1 MEMFNQ
7 LKDES
12 QKMLHELRKWTADSG
27 AELAAV
33 YGNMKKTGKNSV
45 DGIVQWMKD
54 VKLISS
60 KETEEKVRSELDKAP
75 DKKDVGFQQFRNT
88 VFQLIEDQK
97 KAFEEVG
104 ASVKEQ
110 GGRLAAAFHAGTSA
124 VQEALRKDDKTTGK

>member
-12 QKMLHELRKWTADSG
+12 QKMLQELRKWTADSG

-60 KETEEKVRSELDKAP
+60 KETEDKVRAELDKAP

-88 VFQLIEDQK
+88 VFQLVEDQK
-97 KAFEEVG
+97 KALEGVG
-104 ASVKEQ
+104 AAVKEQ
-110 GGRLAAAFHAGTSA
+110 GGRLAAAFTAGTSA
-124 VQEALRKDDKTTGK
+124 VQEALSKDAKTTGK

>member
-7 LKDES
+7 LQGES
-12 QKMLHELRKWTADSG
+12 QKMLQELKKWTADSG

-33 YGNMKKTGKNSV
+33 YGTMKKTGKNSV

-60 KETEEKVRSELDKAP
+60 KETEEKVRAELDKAP

-88 VFQLIEDQK
+88 VFQVVEEQK
-97 KAFEEVG
+97 KAFAEME
-104 ASVKEQ
+104 AAVKEQ
-110 GGRLAAAFHAGTSA
+110 GGRLVAAFQAGTSA
-124 VQEALRKDDKTTGK
+124 AQEALRRHDKTTGK